1 MKRLKKYKELVI
13 VSWRRLNVNKN
24 TKEEREKEIKAFNEF
39 FDKLIFSCYVV
50 FGVFS
55 FVSISLFITR
65 VIL

>member
-39 FDKLIFSCYVV
+39 FDKLILSCYVV

-55 FVSISLFITR
+55 FISISLFIAR